1 MVLKTFN
8 LEQETYQKFSNFC
21 REHGISM
28 SKQVN
33 LFIEMQLAEEP
44 EVKKKY
50 LKKLDRISNRGKFI
64 EVEDFSKR
72 YGL

>member
-1 MVLKTFN
+1 MKTFN
-8 LEQETYQKFSNFC
+8 LNEGTYKKFSEYC

-33 LFIEMQLAEEP
+33 MFIEMQLEDEP
-44 EVKKKY
+44 KVRASYLRKLERIKKSDKFVKI
-50 LKKLDRISNRGKFI
+50 DN
-64 EVEDFSKR
+64 FSKR

>member
-28 SKQVN
+28 SRQVN
-33 LFIEMQLAEEP
+33 LFIEMQLEE
-44 EVKKKY
+44 ESNVKKEY
-50 LKKLDRISNRGKFI
+50 IKKLNRISSKGKFI
-64 EVEDFSKR
+64 EVKDIDEI
-72 YGL
+72 L